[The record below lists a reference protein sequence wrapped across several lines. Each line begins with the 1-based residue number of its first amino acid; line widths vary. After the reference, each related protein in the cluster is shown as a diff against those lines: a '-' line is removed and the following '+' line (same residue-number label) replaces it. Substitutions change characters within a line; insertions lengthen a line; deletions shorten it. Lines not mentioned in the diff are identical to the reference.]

1 MSNLTG
7 VLESYTPY
15 VTHTKKIKL
24 YMIAIQRFHSDIE
37 KMTPIVRVLEDNLQ
51 HLLLYRKSQGILQ
64 YIYTY
69 YLVNL
74 VLNLSRI
81 CKQ

>member
-1 MSNLTG
+1 
-7 VLESYTPY
+7 
-15 VTHTKKIKL
+15 
-24 YMIAIQRFHSDIE
+24 MIAIQRFHSDIE